1 MVRLTDL
8 DEDTGSFLRGW
19 DAPQIPGSPWVTPP
33 PPGERRVALV
43 STAGLRLPEDA
54 LFAADATDYR
64 VIPAERADH
73 VIMDH
78 VSTSHDRTGFQQ
90 DVNTIFPLARLK
102 EMAQAGEIGS
112 VADFHY
118 SFMGASDP
126 RQMEGQARGLAA
138 IMKAEGVNTVV
149 LCPV

>member
-8 DEDTGSFLRGW
+8 DEDTGAFLRGW
-19 DAPQIPGSPWVTPP
+19 DAPKIPGSPWVTPP
-33 PPGERRVALV
+33 PAAQRRIALV
-43 STAGLRLPEDA
+43 SSAGLRLPEDQR
-54 LFAADATDYR
+54 FSADATDYR

-73 VIMDH
+73 VVMDH

-90 DVNTIFPLARLK
+90 DINTIFPLARLK
-102 EMAQAGEIGS
+102 EMAQDGEIGS

-126 RQMEGQARGLAA
+126 RQMETQVRRLAA

>member
-8 DEDTGSFLRGW
+8 DEDTGAFLRGW
-19 DAPQIPGSPWVTPP
+19 DAPEVPGSPCVTPP
-33 PPGERRVALV
+33 PAAERRVALI
-43 STAGLRLPEDA
+43 SSAGLRLPEDQ
-54 LFAADATDYR
+54 LFSADATDYR

-73 VIMDH
+73 VVMDH

-102 EMAQAGEIGS
+102 EMAAAGEIGS

-126 RQMEGQARGLAA
+126 RQMEPQARSLAA